1 MIYSDV
7 PSFSLYLSEKHFL
20 QDIIKYWYYILFN
33 SHITSNSCIIPL
45 LFEIKA
51 VSEFL
56 LEENNRSITW
66 FWDIQLKN
74 IYVVHAKRNASGF
87 PLITPLKTYP
97 LPALS
102 EFMIVCESGGC
113 HICGW
118 VLEWGD
124 TPHTQVPQIF
134 MSTKHLSCISQSP
147 LIIYM
152 LIETYQSCFSPS
164 FQNRC
169 SFIFTVSLLSK
180 FSLFF

>member
-1 MIYSDV
+1 MGHGTKIKQSYKEKIYLVIYSDV

-20 QDIIKYWYYILFN
+20 PDIIKYWYYILFN

-56 LEENNRSITW
+56 PEENNRSITW

-113 HICGW
+113 HICGKCQNEEIQPT
-118 VLEWGD
+118 LKF
-124 TPHTQVPQIF
+124 PKFLCPQSI
-134 MSTKHLSCISQSP
+134 
-147 LIIYM
+147 
-152 LIETYQSCFSPS
+152 
-164 FQNRC
+164 
-169 SFIFTVSLLSK
+169 
-180 FSLFF
+180 